1 MGDRLGKPRV
11 VGFPFSFYP
20 LDHLKESQFPPPKK
34 VPIQFFFNTTCQ
46 ANVKNKKCNKNKIV
60 HTGKA
65 NLYSRG
71 SACARDLIKATF
83 MTSKLSFRLSKEQDT
98 ASEKLTHCYALDER
112 ETSGEHVY
120 TTTATK
126 L

>member
-1 MGDRLGKPRV
+1 MQQKQNSSHGKGELVLPRERV
-11 VGFPFSFYP
+11 
-20 LDHLKESQFPPPKK
+20 
-34 VPIQFFFNTTCQ
+34 
-46 ANVKNKKCNKNKIV
+46 
-60 HTGKA
+60 
-65 NLYSRG
+65 R
-71 SACARDLIKATF
+71 ATF

-112 ETSGEHVY
+112 ETGGEHVY